1 MAGIADGR
9 EPGVRVEVPDGRG
22 VLVGDQGE
30 QVNQFI
36 RTYVEHQVVQAAPV
50 PAAGPVVAGNVPQK
64 PPAFRPRKDL
74 GAALRRRG
82 PGRPLVHAVT
92 GMPGTG
98 KTQVAAAYARARINQ
113 GWRLVAWVEAGDTA
127 KVLNGL
133 AEVAARLGI
142 GRPGEDLTSIGA
154 DVRHQLER
162 DGKRCLVVFDNVTD
176 VAGLRPFLPA
186 AGKAQVVITS
196 TQQAASE
203 LGVPVPVGVFSE
215 DDAVAF
221 LAQRT
226 GRSANGA
233 ACELARDVGYLPLA
247 LAQAAAVIAG
257 QHLDYRTYLERLRA
271 LPVDEYLVR
280 AEAEPYPRGVAEA
293 VLLSLAAVTGGGSA
307 GLPGTVM
314 GLSGMVMG
322 VVSMLSTAGAARALL
337 HAAGQAGILAGHD
350 GEGRTVAPQ
359 EIDQAL
365 SRLAGTSLL
374 AFSVDGSSVS
384 AHRLVMRVVREQ
396 LASDGRLAETG
407 TKAAELLRA
416 AIDAIPEIQ
425 QNRPAARDLVQQV
438 IALYEH
444 LALHLDVIDASMIRP
459 LLQLRQWAVR
469 CLIELGDNP
478 AQAVEY
484 AEPVLAD
491 VEQVL
496 GEDHPDTL
504 ASRYYLARA
513 YRSAGRLDEAIQLFE
528 RTATDREQVL
538 GPTHPDTLKSR
549 NHLAAAYHAAG
560 RLDEAIRL
568 LEHNVA
574 DREQVL
580 GPTHPDTLKSRNSL
594 AAAYRAA
601 GRLDEAIRL
610 LEHNVADREQVLGP
624 THPGTLTSRNSLA
637 ATYRA
642 AGRLDEAIQLFER
655 TVADREQVLG
665 PIHPDTL
672 TSRYHLAR
680 AYRSAGRLDEAIQ
693 LLERNVADRE
703 QVLRN
708 SHPYTLESRN
718 HLAAT
723 YQAAGRLD
731 EAIQLFE
738 RTVAD
743 RERVLGEHHPDT
755 LQSRNNL
762 ALAYQEAGR
771 LDDAILLY
779 ERTLTDCEQVLGEHH
794 PVTLAIRK
802 NLASARCSASRWVSM
817 SASR

>member
-1 MAGIADGR
+1 MAGIADGG
-9 EPGVRVEVPDGRG
+9 EPGVRVEVPGGRG
-22 VLVGDQGE
+22 ILVGDQGE

-36 RTYVEHQVVQAAPV
+36 QTYVEHQVVQAASV
-50 PAAGPVVAGNVPQK
+50 PAAEPVVAGNVPQK

-74 GAALRRRG
+74 EAALRRRG
-82 PGRPLVHAVT
+82 SGGPLVQAVI
-92 GMPGTG
+92 GMPGAG

-113 GWRLVAWVEAGDTA
+113 SWRLVAWVEAEDTA

-154 DVRHQLER
+154 DVRHKLEC

-186 AGKAQVVITS
+186 AGKAQVMITS

-203 LGVPVPVGVFSE
+203 LGVPVPVDVFSE

-221 LAQRT
+221 LTERT
-226 GRSANGA
+226 GRATNGA
-233 ACELARDVGYLPLA
+233 ARDLARDVGYLPLA
-247 LAQAAAVIAG
+247 LAQAAAVIAD
-257 QHLDYRTYLERLRA
+257 QHLDYPTYLERLRA

-280 AEAEPYPRGVAEA
+280 AEAEPYPRRVAEA
-293 VLLSLAAVTGGGSA
+293 VLLSLDAVTAGGSV
-307 GLPGTVM
+307 GLPST
-314 GLSGMVMG
+314 VMG
-322 VVSMLSTAGAARALL
+322 VVSILSTAGAARALL
-337 HAAGQAGILAGHD
+337 HTAGQAGILSGQD
-350 GEGRTVAPQ
+350 GKGRTIAPQ
-359 EIDQAL
+359 DIDQAL
-365 SRLAGTSLL
+365 SRLARISLL
-374 AFSVDGSSVS
+374 AFSVDDATVS

-407 TKAAELLRA
+407 TKTAKLLRA
-416 AIDAIPEIQ
+416 AIITIPEIQ
-425 QNRPAARDLVQQV
+425 QNRPAARVLVQQV
-438 IALYEH
+438 IALYEN
-444 LALHLDVIDASMIRP
+444 LALHLDAMDASMIRL
-459 LLQLRQWAVR
+459 LLQLRQWAVQ

-496 GEDHPDTL
+496 GEYHLDTL
-504 ASRYYLARA
+504 TSRNNLARA
-513 YRSAGRLDEAIQLFE
+513 YRYAGRPYDAIPLFEHAAADRERVLGPTHPDTLESRNSLGYAYRVVGRLDEAIRLLEPTVTNQE
-528 RTATDREQVL
+528 RVL

-549 NHLAAAYHAAG
+549 N
-560 RLDEAIRL
+560 
-568 LEHNVA
+568 N
-574 DREQVL
+574 L
-580 GPTHPDTLKSRNSL
+580 G
-594 AAAYRAA
+594 AAYRAA

-610 LEHNVADREQVLGP
+610 LEPTVTDRERVLAT
-624 THPGTLTSRNSLA
+624 THPDTLKSRNHLA
-637 ATYRA
+637 RAYRSA
-642 AGRLDEAIQLFER
+642 ERLDEAIPLFER
-655 TVADREQVLG
+655 TVADRERVLG
-665 PIHPDTL
+665 KHHPDTL
-672 TSRYHLAR
+672 SSRH
-680 AYRSAGRLDEAIQ
+680 
-693 LLERNVADRE
+693 
-703 QVLRN
+703 
-708 SHPYTLESRN
+708 

-771 LDDAILLY
+771 LDEAISLY
-779 ERTLTDCEQVLGEHH
+779 ERTLTGCEQVLGEHH
-794 PVTLAIRK
+794 PVTLAIRE
-802 NLASARCSASRWVSM
+802 NLASAREA
-817 SASR
+817 AT